1 MANGAQAGCP
11 VDLTAYDWPGLGMV
25 ECPFPYYETLRTE
38 APVYRYPG
46 RNQYVVSRWVDIVRV
61 AEHPEIFIQ
70 DPRVVDET
78 GEPLSAITM
87 AGTNAPQHRRKR
99 AIGAKFVA
107 VDRLRRYEPVIRAI
121 ADDLIDSALARG
133 EMEFY
138 REFANR
144 LPVRLV
150 AEVLGLPAQ
159 DSPMYVG
166 WYEDAAP
173 GAVNFL
179 PEEQLRKQNELRQEA
194 LAYMRAA
201 VRHRYENP
209 RDDFLSEMIRL
220 QIEQE
225 GEPAL
230 EYITQEADLMLFAG
244 NVTTTHML
252 ASMMLTM
259 LRHPVEHR
267 RLVDDHSLIKT
278 LVEET
283 LRLESP
289 VQWLERLAVTDTEI
303 DGVPIPAG
311 SKVAM
316 IWASGNRDVEK
327 WDEDADC
334 LNLDRPG
341 VVKHN
346 LAFGRGI
353 HHCLG
358 APLARLEG
366 RLAFEQILS
375 RTTNLRLDPEKNDF
389 THLQNILFRAPKAVH
404 IKLDAA

>member
-1 MANGAQAGCP
+1 MHAGCP
-11 VDLTAYDWPGLGMV
+11 VDLTAVDWPGLDMV
-25 ECPFPYYETLRTE
+25 ECPFPFYETLRTE
-38 APVYRYPG
+38 APVWKYPG
-46 RNQYVVSRWVDIVRV
+46 RNQYVVSRWADVVHV

-70 DPRVVDET
+70 DPTVTTIEET
-78 GEPLSAITM
+78 GEPLSAVTM

-99 AIGAKFVA
+99 AIGTKFVS
-107 VDRLRRYEPVIRAI
+107 VDRLRSYEPMIREI
-121 ADDLIDSALARG
+121 SNDLIDTALERG

-144 LPVRLV
+144 LPVLLV
-150 AEVLGLPAQ
+150 ASVLGLPVE
-159 DSPMYVG
+159 DSPMYVA

-179 PEEQLRKQNELRQEA
+179 PEEQVRKQNELRQEA

-201 VRHRYENP
+201 VHQRYENP

-252 ASMMLTM
+252 ASMMMTM
-259 LRHPVEHR
+259 LQHPAEHQ
-267 RLVDDHSLIKT
+267 RLIQDRSLIKI

-289 VQWLERLAVTDTEI
+289 VQWLERFVVENTEI
-303 DGVPIPAG
+303 DGVPIPSGA
-311 SKVAM
+311 KVAM
-316 IWASGNRDVEK
+316 IWASGNRDVGK
-327 WDEDADC
+327 WDEDADR
-334 LNLDRPG
+334 LNLDRQG

-389 THLQNILFRAPKAVH
+389 THLQNILFRAPQAVH
-404 IKLDAA
+404 IQLDPA